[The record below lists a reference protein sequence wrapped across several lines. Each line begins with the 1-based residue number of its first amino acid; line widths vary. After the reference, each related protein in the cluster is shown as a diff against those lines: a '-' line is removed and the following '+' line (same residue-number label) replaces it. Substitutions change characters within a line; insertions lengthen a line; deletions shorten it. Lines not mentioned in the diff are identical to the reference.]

1 MGHTCGCLNSSPTTD
16 GIATVTQAT
25 APSNADPT
33 QAVVTTPSQPLIDA
47 WAPFTGIDSDRRLRN
62 LLSLNDFEAA
72 AKRVLPRPIFG
83 YVAGA
88 AEDNQTLHANNAA
101 FADWAFLPRV
111 LRNVSKRSQSIS
123 LFGQSFASPFGIAP
137 MGMAVLSGYQGDI
150 ALARA
155 AAAMHIPFV
164 MSGSSLTKL
173 EVVMA
178 AAPGSWFQA
187 YLPGELG
194 RIDALLQRVAKTGVQ
209 TLVITVDIPV
219 AGNREN
225 NMRAGFSTPLRPSL
239 RLALDG
245 LVRPRWLLGT
255 LARTLLNH
263 GMPHFENSFA
273 ERGAPILSSKVMRDF
288 SQRDHFDWTHIAH
301 VRRQWRGA
309 LVIKG
314 ILHADDAALARA
326 HGANG
331 VIVSNHGGRQLDGAV
346 APMRVLP
353 AIKAAA
359 GDMTVML
366 DGGVRRG
373 SDVLKAM
380 ALGASAVFVGRPF
393 NHALSVG
400 GEAGIQHAIGLLR
413 AEVDRNL
420 AMLGETHVSQLSIHH
435 VHHRSSAPPLVPA
448 MGGAKPA

>member
-1 MGHTCGCLNSSPTTD
+1 VAGNPSEPT
-16 GIATVTQAT
+16 
-25 APSNADPT
+25 
-33 QAVVTTPSQPLIDA
+33 IDA
-47 WAPFTGIDSDRRLRN
+47 WAPFTGIDSDRRFRN

-88 AEDNQTLHANNAA
+88 AEDNQTLRANNAA
-101 FADWAFLPRV
+101 FADWDFLPRV

-123 LFGQSFASPFGIAP
+123 LFGQRYASPFGVAP

-164 MSGSSLTKL
+164 MSGSSLTRL
-173 EVVMA
+173 EDVMA

-194 RIDALLQRVAKTGVQ
+194 RIDALIQRVAKTGVQ

-225 NMRAGFSTPLRPSL
+225 NVRAGFSSPLRPSM
-239 RLALDG
+239 RLAFDG

-301 VRRQWRGA
+301 VRRQWKGA

-314 ILHADDAALARA
+314 ISRADDAALARA

-331 VIVSNHGGRQLDGAV
+331 VIISNHGGRQLDGAV

-353 AIKAAA
+353 AIKAAS

-373 SDVLKAM
+373 GDVLKAM

-413 AEVDRNL
+413 GEVDRNL
-420 AMLGETHVSQLSIHH
+420 AMLGETDVSQLGPQHLM
-435 VHHRSSAPPLVPA
+435 RRAGP
-448 MGGAKPA
+448 GATTV